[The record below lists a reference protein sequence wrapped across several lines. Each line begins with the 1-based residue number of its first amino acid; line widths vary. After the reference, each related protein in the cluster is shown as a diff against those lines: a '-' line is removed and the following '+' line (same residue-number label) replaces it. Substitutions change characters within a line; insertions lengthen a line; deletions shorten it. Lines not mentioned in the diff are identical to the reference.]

1 MNVLVMAGTSDARK
15 IISDLSEEE
24 RISVLATATTPHGV
38 ELAQRSGANKVLEG
52 FFDSEKLT
60 NIIQDNEIELLI
72 DATHP
77 FAAAATQNAI
87 KASNSEG
94 IPYIRFERPET
105 ELPDS
110 DLIHMVNSFEDA
122 ALIIKEILDQSEYLN
137 KNESLNHES
146 LNQSVSK
153 ERNSSKSFTIGKVLH
168 LAGVNTLH
176 YVTEVISPE
185 FVVAR
190 VLPTVYSVKKSLE
203 LGIPHD
209 NIIAMEGTF
218 SPHFN
223 GILMEEFQI
232 KVVLTKESGQ
242 SGGTISKIQ
251 AAIMEKVPVV
261 IVMRPEIEELKG
273 KLVFNEVEL
282 LVAEVIFRSHDEY
295 QNGLE

>member
-60 NIIQDNEIELLI
+60 NIIQDNDIELLI

-110 DLIHMVNSFEDA
+110 DLIHVVNSFEDA
-122 ALIIKEILDQSEYLN
+122 AALTMELLGQNEISSQ
-137 KNESLNHES
+137 NEISIEDNFT
-146 LNQSVSK
+146 
-153 ERNSSKSFTIGKVLH
+153 RNFTEDFTKSFTENFSNGRVLH

-176 YVTEVISPE
+176 YITETISPE
-185 FVVAR
+185 LIVAR

-218 SPHFN
+218 SPKFN

-251 AAIMEKVPVV
+251 AALHHKVPVV
-261 IVMRPEIEELKG
+261 IVMRPEIDELEG
-273 KLVFNEVEL
+273 NLMFNEVEL
-282 LVAEVIFRSHDEY
+282 LVNEVLSRCFNE
-295 QNGLE
+295 Q

>member
-38 ELAQRSGANKVLEG
+38 ELAQKSGANKVLEG

-60 NIIQDNEIELLI
+60 NIIQDNDIELLI

-87 KASNSEG
+87 KASNTVNV
-94 IPYIRFERPET
+94 PYIRFERPET
-105 ELPDS
+105 ALPDS
-110 DLIHMVNSFEDA
+110 DLIHHVHSFEDA
-122 ALIIKEILDQSEYLN
+122 ALIIKEILDQSGYLN

-146 LNQSVSK
+146 LNQSVSN
-153 ERNSSKSFTIGKVLH
+153 ERDSSKSFANGKVLH

-176 YVTEVISPE
+176 YITEVISPE
-185 FVVAR
+185 LVVAR

-203 LGIPHD
+203 LGIPYD

-218 SPHFN
+218 SPRFN

-282 LVAEVIFRSHDEY
+282 LVAEVISRSHDE
-295 QNGLE
+295 